1 MFTEI
6 SGLLSAANA
15 CIAGE
20 NAPESKISPIG
31 IKTFFMNKIFY
42 LDSRIFINV
51 AKLEGIG
58 KKGYHYLLIE
68 W

>member
-1 MFTEI
+1 
-6 SGLLSAANA
+6 
-15 CIAGE
+15 
-20 NAPESKISPIG
+20 
-31 IKTFFMNKIFY
+31 MNKIFY

-51 AKLEGIG
+51 VKLEGIG